1 MEFGLIKS
9 KIESLLSESYGNGD
23 LKRDMF
29 VFNELVLKDKNIS
42 KLFSLYSDLSENKGY
57 DDSFANE
64 FIKESIDT
72 IKKIKPSKNT
82 ISNIN
87 MWVSAVKTKNEYK
100 DIDNLVSENMVNV
113 EEKIKSK
120 NTILES
126 LKIKRDSNNLKNV
139 SLNSILEIANKTV
152 SNHLN
157 EMDEKTKRDLNEVL
171 YESEEKLK
179 LKFEIIKESIG
190 DKLQSLKESET
201 DQEVLSKIE
210 KTLDRVASENFNKL
224 NYIKL
229 KELYKEL

>member
-9 KIESLLSESYGNGD
+9 KIERLLSESYSNGN

-42 KLFSLYSDLSENKGY
+42 KLFSLYSDLSENRGY
-57 DDSFANE
+57 DDSFATE
-64 FIKESIDT
+64 FIKESIDI
-72 IKKIKPSKNT
+72 IKKIKPSKDT

-87 MWVSAVKTKNEYK
+87 MWVSTVKTKNEYK
-100 DIDNLVSENMVNV
+100 DIDNLVSENKVDV

-120 NTILES
+120 NSILES
-126 LKIKRDSNNLKNV
+126 LKIKRDNNNLKNV

-152 SNHLN
+152 EDHLN
-157 EMDEKTKRDLNEVL
+157 EMDERTKRDLNEVL
-171 YESEEKLK
+171 YESDDKLR
-179 LKFEIIKESIG
+179 LKFEVIKESIS
-190 DKLQSLKESET
+190 DKLQSLKESES
-201 DQEVLSKIE
+201 DNEVLNKIE
-210 KTLDRVASENFNKL
+210 ETMTRVSNESFNKI

>member
-42 KLFSLYSDLSENKGY
+42 KLFSLYSDLSENRGY
-57 DDSFANE
+57 DDFFANE

-72 IKKIKPSKNT
+72 IKKIKPSKDT

-87 MWVSAVKTKNEYK
+87 MWVSTVKTKNEYK
-100 DIDNLVSENMVNV
+100 HIDNLVSENMVDV

-126 LKIKRDSNNLKNV
+126 LKIKRDSNDLKNV

-152 SNHLN
+152 SDHLN

>member
-9 KIESLLSESYGNGD
+9 KIEKLLSESYGNGD

-29 VFNELVLKDKNIS
+29 IFNELVLKDKNIS
-42 KLFSLYSDLSENKGY
+42 KLFSLYSDLSENRGY
-57 DDSFANE
+57 DDSFGNE
-64 FIKESIDT
+64 FISESIDI
-72 IKKIKPSKNT
+72 IKKIKPSKDT

-87 MWVSAVKTKNEYK
+87 MWVSTVKTKNEYK
-100 DIDNLVSENMVNV
+100 HIDNLVSENMVDV

-126 LKIKRDSNNLKNV
+126 LKIKRDNNNLKNV
-139 SLNSILEIANKTV
+139 SLSSVLEIANKTV
-152 SNHLN
+152 ASHLN

-201 DQEVLSKIE
+201 DQEVLGKIE
-210 KTLDRVASENFNKL
+210 KTLDRVASEKFDKL

>member
-42 KLFSLYSDLSENKGY
+42 KLFSLYSDLSENRGY
-57 DDSFANE
+57 DDAFANE

-72 IKKIKPSKNT
+72 IKKIKPSKDT

-87 MWVSAVKTKNEYK
+87 MWVSTVKTKNEYK
-100 DIDNLVSENMVNV
+100 HIDNLVSENMVDV

-126 LKIKRDSNNLKNV
+126 LKIKRDSNDLKNV

-152 SNHLN
+152 SDHLN

>member
-42 KLFSLYSDLSENKGY
+42 KLFSLYSDLSENRGY
-57 DDSFANE
+57 DDAFANE

-72 IKKIKPSKNT
+72 IKKIKPSKDT

-87 MWVSAVKTKNEYK
+87 MWVSTVKTKNEYK
-100 DIDNLVSENMVNV
+100 HIDNLVSENMVDV

-126 LKIKRDSNNLKNV
+126 LKIKRDSNDLKNV

>member
-9 KIESLLSESYGNGD
+9 KIERLLSESYSNGN

-42 KLFSLYSDLSENKGY
+42 KLFSLYSDLSENRGY
-57 DDSFANE
+57 DDSFATE
-64 FIKESIDT
+64 FIKESIDI
-72 IKKIKPSKNT
+72 IKKIKPNKDT

-87 MWVSAVKTKNEYK
+87 MWVSTVKTKNEYK
-100 DIDNLVSENMVNV
+100 DIDNLVSENKVDV

-120 NTILES
+120 NSILES
-126 LKIKRDSNNLKNV
+126 LKIKRDNNNLKNV

-152 SNHLN
+152 ENHLN

-171 YESEEKLK
+171 YESDDKLR
-179 LKFEIIKESIG
+179 LKFEVIKESIS
-190 DKLQSLKESET
+190 DKLQSLRESES
-201 DQEVLSKIE
+201 DNEVLNKIE
-210 KTLDRVASENFNKL
+210 ETITRVSNESFNKI

>member
-42 KLFSLYSDLSENKGY
+42 KLFSLYSDLSENRGY

-87 MWVSAVKTKNEYK
+87 MWVSAVKTKNQYK

>member
-9 KIESLLSESYGNGD
+9 KIERLLSESYSNGN

-29 VFNELVLKDKNIS
+29 IFNELVLKDKNVS
-42 KLFSLYSDLSENKGY
+42 KLFSLYSDLSENRGY
-57 DDSFANE
+57 DDSFGNE
-64 FIKESIDT
+64 FINESIDI
-72 IKKIKPSKNT
+72 IKKIKPSKDI

-87 MWVSAVKTKNEYK
+87 MWVSTVKTKNEYK
-100 DIDNLVSENMVNV
+100 NIDNLVSENMVDV

-126 LKIKRDSNNLKNV
+126 LKIKRDNNNLKNV
-139 SLNSILEIANKTV
+139 SLNSVLEIANKTV
-152 SNHLN
+152 ASHLN

-179 LKFEIIKESIG
+179 LKFEIIKESIS

-201 DQEVLSKIE
+201 DQEVLGKIE
-210 KTLDRVASENFNKL
+210 KTLDRVANENFNKL